1 MPFISY
7 GPLNSMLFGIYGNT
21 LRLLHDD
28 GDTPTYFHVW
38 LAGTA
43 AGSILA
49 LPTSPFELIK
59 IQLQTHGSKLFYEKK
74 TNLNHSSI

>member
-28 GDTPTYFHVW
+28 GETPTYFHVW

-43 AGSILA
+43 AGSILG
-49 LPTSPFELIK
+49 EL
-59 IQLQTHGSKLFYEKK
+59 EKW
-74 TNLNHSSI
+74 LNEYYSCNFI